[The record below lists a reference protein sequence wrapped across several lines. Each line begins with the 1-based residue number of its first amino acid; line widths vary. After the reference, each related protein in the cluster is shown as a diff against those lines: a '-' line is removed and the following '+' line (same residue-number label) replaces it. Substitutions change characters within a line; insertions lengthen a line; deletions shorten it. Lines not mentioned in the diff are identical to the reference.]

1 MAKGI
6 CSVEE
11 CGGLSHAF
19 GMCAMH
25 YRRWKRHGDT
35 TALKRYNVG
44 TAEQRFWA
52 KVEKSDGCW
61 NWIAG
66 TVTGYGLHSIGR
78 KRVLAHRFSYELLV
92 GPIPDGLQLD
102 HRCHNRRCVNPD
114 HLRPATNGQN
124 VENHQG
130 ARADSQSGVRGVR
143 RHRQSQLW
151 MATVQHDGV
160 IHTRYFRNKAD
171 AAAAVIE
178 MRNELHSFN
187 DQDRSNST
195 PLVRAQ

>member
-1 MAKGI
+1 MGKGI

-11 CGGLSHAF
+11 CSRTRHAR
-19 GMCAMH
+19 GMCETH

-35 TALKRYNVG
+35 TALIRYNVG
-44 TAEQRFWA
+44 TPEERFWA
-52 KVEKSDGCW
+52 KVEKSAGCW

-66 TVTGYGLHSIGR
+66 TSSGYGLHSSDG

-92 GPIPDGLQLD
+92 GPIPPGLQID
-102 HRCHNRRCVNPD
+102 HRCHNRRCVKPS
-114 HLRPATNGQN
+114 HLRIATHGQN

-130 ARADSQSGVRGVR
+130 ARTDSRSGIRGVR
-143 RHRQSQLW
+143 QHSQSKLW
-151 MATVQHDGV
+151 IAAVQHDGV
-160 IHTRYFRNKAD
+160 IHTRYFKNKED

-187 DQDRSNST
+187 DRDRATSDPS
-195 PLVRAQ
+195 LVPA

>member
-1 MAKGI
+1 MGNRI
-6 CSVEE
+6 CSVDG
-11 CGGLSHAF
+11 CSRTFHAR
-19 GMCAMH
+19 GMCDVH

-35 TALKRYNVG
+35 TALIRYNTG

-52 KVEKSDGCW
+52 KVEKTDNCW

-66 TVTGYGLHSIGR
+66 TVTGYGLHSAGG
-78 KRVLAHRFSYELLV
+78 KRVLAHRFAYELLV
-92 GPIPDGLQLD
+92 GAIPAGMQLD

-114 HLRPATNGQN
+114 HLRPVTNGQN

-130 ARADSQSGVRGVR
+130 ARADSQSGIRGVGW
-143 RHRQSQLW
+143 HSHSQRW
-151 MATVQHDGV
+151 RATVQHDGV
-160 IHTRYFRNKAD
+160 IHSRYFQDIED

-187 DQDRSNST
+187 DRDRTSPS
-195 PLVRAQ
+195 LVPA